1 MSRSKKSLV
10 GVFTIF
16 MAAAIGGSYV
26 RRAYLPRIVATGN
39 FHQVAH
45 KGEGTVTISQL
56 ADGTRILRLTQF
68 STTDRSDL
76 DLLLISATD
85 ASENEAV
92 KNSEVF
98 VLGSL
103 KRTQGDQ
110 EYLLPPG
117 LDFDRYHAV
126 TIWSRKYGVNCTTAP
141 LRRP

>member
-10 GVFTIF
+10 GIVTIL
-16 MAAAIGGSYV
+16 MAAAIGG
-26 RRAYLPRIVATGN
+26 AYMRWTCRPRVLATGN

-45 KGEGTVTISQL
+45 KGEGRVTISQL
-56 ADGTRILRLTQF
+56 GDGTRILRLTQF
-68 STTDRSDL
+68 STAARSDL
-76 DLLLISATD
+76 DLLLISASD
-85 ASENEAV
+85 ASENEVV

-103 KRTQGDQ
+103 KRTEGDQ